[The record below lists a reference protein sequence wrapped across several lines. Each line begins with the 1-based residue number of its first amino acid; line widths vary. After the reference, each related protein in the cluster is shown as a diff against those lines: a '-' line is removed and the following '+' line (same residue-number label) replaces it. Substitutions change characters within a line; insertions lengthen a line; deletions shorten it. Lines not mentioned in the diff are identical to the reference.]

1 MGQPHKAWKGTHCNP
16 TGSVTIAVP
25 DHKPGPG
32 GWACGGRKPVPTCCS
47 GRGLATALAHQD
59 GPAPAD
65 SRTGMTRPRL
75 ARPAASGAIT

>member
-25 DHKPGPG
+25 DHKPEL
-32 GWACGGRKPVPTCCS
+32 VPTCCS